1 MKDQQMKVEDLRTSV
16 EKEGLKKEDMVAMCL
31 NKIQS
36 LYDYLMNFLLFLE
49 SSTVFRFLNYSIFE

>member
-1 MKDQQMKVEDLRTSV
+1 MKDQQMKVEDLRASV
-16 EKEGLKKEDMVAMCL
+16 EEEGLKKEDMVAMCL

-49 SSTVFRFLNYSIFE
+49 SSTVFWFLNYSKIE

>member
-1 MKDQQMKVEDLRTSV
+1 MKDQQMKVEELRASV

-49 SSTVFRFLNYSIFE
+49 SSTVF

>member
-1 MKDQQMKVEDLRTSV
+1 MKDQQMKVEDIRASV

-49 SSTVFRFLNYSIFE
+49 SSTVF

>member
-1 MKDQQMKVEDLRTSV
+1 MKDQQMKVEDLRASA

-49 SSTVFRFLNYSIFE
+49 SSTVFWFLNYSIFE